1 MVVILHAHCITTFS
15 HLEEILGDD
24 AEPSAIVRD
33 SLQILVVAQHNFKYF
48 QEEVQRIL
56 VQEVDLEYK
65 IRRYYNN
72 ISLSSSLLSLSLS
85 LPSLPSLSL
94 SLCLPSPPP
103 PPKNLSLPL
112 SLSLLFFSHV

>member
-1 MVVILHAHCITTFS
+1 MLWMVYQMVVILHAHCITTFS

-65 IRRYYNN
+65 IRRYYN
-72 ISLSSSLLSLSLS
+72 ISFLLTFLSLS

-94 SLCLPSPPP
+94 SVSPPDPTP
-103 PPKNLSLPL
+103 PQKN
-112 SLSLLFFSHV
+112 LSLLFFSHV